1 MAFTYLETLEDAT
14 KTVEQFESATLPDWA
29 WTHEAH
35 LICALSVLSRF
46 GMEQAPVAMRERIMK
61 YNIAVGKINSDTSGY
76 HETVT
81 IFWLKA
87 IWERLSVENK
97 VTFDQATLDA
107 LLSNID
113 LAYRNLFLKSYSEKR
128 ILSTEA
134 RKKYVKPDLEDV
146 TFLSCRQP
154 L

>member
-14 KTVEQFESATLPDWA
+14 KTVEQFEATTLPDWA

-35 LICALSVLSRF
+35 LICGLSVLSRF
-46 GMEQAPVAMRERIMK
+46 GIEQAPAEMRERILK
-61 YNIAVGKINSDTSGY
+61 YNEAVGKINSDTSGY

-81 IFWLKA
+81 FFWLKA
-87 IWERLSVENK
+87 VWERLSVDGKIN
-97 VTFDQATLDA
+97 FDQATLDA

-128 ILSTEA
+128 ILSVEA
-134 RKKYVKPDLEDV
+134 RRKYVEPDLY
-146 TFLSCRQP
+146 
-154 L
+154 

>member
-14 KTVEQFESATLPDWA
+14 KTVEQFEATTLPDWA

-46 GMEQAPVAMRERIMK
+46 GLENAPAEMRERIMK
-61 YNIAVGKINSDTSGY
+61 YNVAIGKVNSDTSGY

-81 IFWLKA
+81 FFWLKA
-87 IWERLSVENK
+87 VWERLSVEGK
-97 VTFDQATLDA
+97 IAFDQATLDA

-113 LAYRNLFLKSYSEKR
+113 LAYRNLFLKSYSEKL

-134 RKKYVKPDLEDV
+134 RKEYVEPNLY
-146 TFLSCRQP
+146 
-154 L
+154 

>member
-14 KTVEQFESATLPDWA
+14 KTVEQFEATTLPDWA

-46 GMEQAPVAMRERIMK
+46 GIEQAPAEMRERIIK
-61 YNIAVGKINSDTSGY
+61 YNISVGKVNSDTSGY

-81 IFWLKA
+81 FFWLKA
-87 IWERLSVENK
+87 VWERLSVEGK
-97 VTFDQATLDA
+97 IAFDQVTLDA

-113 LAYRNLFLKSYSEKR
+113 LAYRNLFLKSYSEKL

-134 RKKYVKPDLEDV
+134 RKKYVEPDLY
-146 TFLSCRQP
+146 
-154 L
+154 

>member
-1 MAFTYLETLEDAT
+1 MSLSYLETLEDAT
-14 KTVEQFESATLPDWA
+14 KTVEQFEATTLPDWA

-46 GMEQAPVAMRERIMK
+46 GIENAPTEMRERIMK
-61 YNIAVGKINSDTSGY
+61 YNVAVGKVNSDTSGY

-81 IFWLKA
+81 FFWLKA
-87 IWERLSVENK
+87 VWERLSVEGK
-97 VTFDQATLDA
+97 IAFDQATLDA

-113 LAYRNLFLKSYSEKR
+113 LAYRNLFLKSYSEKL

-134 RKKYVKPDLEDV
+134 RKNYVEPDLY
-146 TFLSCRQP
+146 
-154 L
+154 